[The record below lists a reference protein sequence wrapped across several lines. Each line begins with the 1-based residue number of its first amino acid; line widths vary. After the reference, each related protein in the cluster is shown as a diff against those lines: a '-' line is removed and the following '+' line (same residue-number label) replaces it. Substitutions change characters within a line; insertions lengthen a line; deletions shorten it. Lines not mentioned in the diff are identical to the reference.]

1 MTPRNPLLRL
11 AALTLGLALLIVPS
25 AGADTKTQPT
35 STVSKTFTL
44 KSDNTTTYK
53 VSNTTSGAA
62 SVTSATGYKLTVP
75 GSTVTKT
82 GLTKTYPSTTGT
94 VDISGVKVVNT
105 GLVSGQTG
113 TLQVKVST
121 GKLKGTSKIT
131 LNVVRNLKSEAP
143 SGYQWLIPSVSGL
156 PKNTK
161 VLKPPSTLACG
172 GQLWAGIQLATTDT
186 NRIYANASTEKGG
199 ANMFNHSWNGSSL
212 QVQYRQPPYPLT
224 STPSPPGTQ
233 PIKTSCGQTVYLYYI
248 FEGSPRVSIQYTT
261 QVGAA
266 TS

>member
-1 MTPRNPLLRL
+1 MNRIILP
-11 AALTLGLALLIVPS
+11 ALALLVVLVA
-25 AGADTKTQPT
+25 AGPASADTNTQPT

-44 KSDNTTTYK
+44 KSNNTTTYK

-62 SVTSATGYKLTVP
+62 SVTSATGYKLVVP
-75 GSTVTKT
+75 GKTVTKT
-82 GLTKTYPSTTGT
+82 GLTKTYPSTSGQ
-94 VDISGVKVVNT
+94 VDTQGVKIVNT
-105 GLVSGQTG
+105 GIEKGQP
-113 TLQVKVST
+113 TLEVKVST

-131 LNVVRNLKSEAP
+131 LNVVRNLHSQAP
-143 SGYQWLIPSVSGL
+143 SGYQWVIPSASGL

-161 VLKPPSTLACG
+161 VLKPPANLACG
-172 GQLWAGIQLATTDT
+172 GELWAGIQLAQTDS
-186 NRIYANASTEKGG
+186 NLVLSNASTTAGG
-199 ANMFNHSWNGSSL
+199 ANMFNHPWNGSTT

-224 STPSPPGTQ
+224 SSPSPPNTQ
-233 PIKTSCGQTVYLYYI
+233 PINPSCGKLVYLYYI

>member
-1 MTPRNPLLRL
+1 MTMSPRRILPLA
-11 AALTLGLALLIVPS
+11 AALTLLA
-25 AGADTKTQPT
+25 AATATADTKTQPT

-44 KSDNTTTYK
+44 GSNATKTYQ
-53 VSNTTSGAA
+53 VSNTTEGAA
-62 SVTSATGYKLTVP
+62 AVTSATGYKLTVP

-82 GLTKTYPSTTGT
+82 GLTKTYPSTAGS
-94 VDISGVKVVNT
+94 VDVSGVKVVDT
-105 GLVSGQTG
+105 GLVSGKTG
-113 TLQVKVST
+113 TLEVKVST

-131 LNVVRNLKSEAP
+131 LNVVRNLHSEAP

-172 GQLWAGIQLATTDT
+172 GQLWAGLQLAATDT
-186 NRIYANASTEKGG
+186 NRIYTNASTEKGG
-199 ANMFNHSWNGSSL
+199 ANMFNHSWNGSTL

-233 PIKTSCGQTVYLYYI
+233 PINPSCGKLVYVYYI

-261 QVGAA
+261 QVAA
-266 TS
+266 AS

>member
-1 MTPRNPLLRL
+1 MKLTTPPVRI
-11 AALTLGLALLIVPS
+11 AALTLALALALVPAAS
-25 AGADTKTQPT
+25 ADTKTQPT

-44 KSDNTTTYK
+44 KSSNTTTYQ
-53 VSNTTSGAA
+53 VANTTEGAA
-62 SVTSATGYKLTVP
+62 SVTSATGYKLSVP

-94 VDISGVKVVNT
+94 VDTSGVKVVQT
-105 GLVSGQTG
+105 GLVSGKTG
-113 TLQVKVST
+113 TLAVKVST

-161 VLKPPSTLACG
+161 VLKPPATLACG
-172 GQLWAGIQLATTDT
+172 GQLWAGIQLAATDS

-199 ANMFNHSWNGSSL
+199 ANMFNHSWNGSTL

-261 QVGAA
+261 QVAAA

>member
-1 MTPRNPLLRL
+1 MKLTTPTVRL
-11 AALTLGLALLIVPS
+11 AALTLTLALVLVPS
-25 AGADTKTQPT
+25 ASADTKTQPT

-44 KSDNTTTYK
+44 KSDNTTTYQ
-53 VSNTTSGAA
+53 VANTTEGAA

-94 VDISGVKVVNT
+94 VDTSGVKVVQT
-105 GLVSGQTG
+105 GLVSGKTG
-113 TLQVKVST
+113 TLAVKVST

-131 LNVVRNLKSEAP
+131 LNVVRNLHSQAP
-143 SGYQWLIPSVSGL
+143 SGYQWVIPSASGL

-161 VLKPPSTLACG
+161 VLKPPANLACG
-172 GQLWAGIQLATTDT
+172 GELWAGIQLAQTDS
-186 NRIYANASTEKGG
+186 NLVLSNASTTAGG
-199 ANMFNHSWNGSSL
+199 ANMFNHPWNGSTT

-224 STPSPPGTQ
+224 SQPSPPNTQ
-233 PIKTSCGQTVYLYYI
+233 PINPSCGKLVYLYYI
-248 FEGSPRVSIQYTT
+248 FEGSPRVSIEYKT